1 MPEHKTPHDPAVTRA
16 ALPRITDEP
25 FAVRSGEELDTSR
38 LRAYLAQALD
48 SSALPPSA
56 ASNPTENTGDPEL
69 QVQQFPGGYSNLTYL
84 ITFRGQQYVLR
95 RPPFGSKVKTAHDM
109 GREYRIL
116 SALHPIYR
124 YAPRP
129 VCFCEDETIVGA
141 KFYLMERIRG
151 VILRRKVPA
160 SLDLSPEKMH
170 TLCETFV
177 DTLVELHALDYQ
189 RAGLADLGRPVG
201 YVERQVSGWSKR
213 YRDAQTDEVPALEAC
228 MRWLSARIPSSPA
241 ATLIH
246 NDFKFDNLIL
256 DEAKPTRV
264 IGLLDWEMATVG
276 DPLMD
281 LGTALCYWVDPE
293 DPPALHM
300 ASFGPTTRPG
310 CLNRRQIAERYAL
323 RSGRDVSNILF
334 YYCFGLFKTAVVV
347 QQIYFRYRQGLT
359 SDARFAGLGEMARV
373 LGEQAMASTERGS
386 I

>member
-1 MPEHKTPHDPAVTRA
+1 MAEHKTSPEPAA
-16 ALPRITDEP
+16 AGAGSARITDEA
-25 FAVRSGEELDTSR
+25 FAVRSGEELDRSR
-38 LRAYLAQALD
+38 LRAYLDQALG
-48 SSALPPSA
+48 SPPADA
-56 ASNPTENTGDPEL
+56 ASPPASPAPTDDDALE
-69 QVQQFPGGYSNLTYL
+69 VQQFPGGYSNLTYL
-84 ITFRGQQYVLR
+84 IRFRGHEYVLR

-129 VCFCEDETIVGA
+129 VCFCEDESVMGA
-141 KFYLMERIRG
+141 KFYLMQRIHG
-151 VILRRKVPA
+151 VILRRKVPS
-160 SLDLSPEKMH
+160 SLDLGPDKMR

-177 DTLVELHALDYQ
+177 DTLVELHGLDYVG
-189 RAGLADLGRPVG
+189 AGLADLGRPEG

-213 YRDAQTDEVPALEAC
+213 YRDAQTDEVPALEGC
-228 MRWLSARIPSSPA
+228 MRWLASRIPSSGP

-256 DEAKPTRV
+256 DAAQPTRV
-264 IGLLDWEMATVG
+264 IGLLDWEMATIG

-293 DPPALHM
+293 DPPPMHI

-310 CLNRRQIAERYAL
+310 CLSRRQIADRYAA
-323 RSGRDVSNILF
+323 RSGRDLSSILF

-359 SDARFAGLGEMARV
+359 TDARFAGLGEMARV
-373 LGEQAMASTERGS
+373 LGEQALVSAERGT